1 MTTNSLRANSDLA
14 GNGPAAEPA
23 IVWALLARRPGD
35 NAQVEAF
42 ARASGLP
49 WAGKRLAFRKGW
61 EAAPNLRRGGS
72 LFSLTSA
79 TQATLRAT
87 PQPQVVIA
95 AGKRSAPAALWLK
108 AATGARLVHLGRT
121 WAPPDWFDL
130 VITTPQYRQP
140 GGPNVVVNLFPL
152 TPQPPGGA
160 GALDESLER
169 LPRPHLT
176 VVVGGD
182 APGLSFDG
190 AAAERLI
197 GEALAHRERAGGS
210 LLVVTSPRTSPRAVA
225 ALRAALARSDA
236 PHRLSVFGD
245 GANEYRAFLAAA
257 DAFLVT
263 GDSVSM
269 IAEAAM
275 TGRPVTLFPLRASL
289 GGALSPLEALARSG
303 GALARFLVERG
314 LLAPR
319 PDLAGYAE
327 AISHAGLLDG
337 GPTAAQRMAAELASA
352 AERVRALA
360 GGAG

>member
-1 MTTNSLRANSDLA
+1 MTTNSIRIGTHLA
-14 GNGPAAEPA
+14 TGAGASGHP

-35 NAQVEAF
+35 NAQVEAL
-42 ARASGLP
+42 AAASGLA
-49 WAGKRLAFRKGW
+49 WTAKRLDFRKGL

-72 LFSLTSA
+72 LFSLSA
-79 TQATLRAT
+79 SAQAALRVT
-87 PQPQVVIA
+87 PTPQVVIG

-108 AATGARLVHLGRT
+108 AATGARIVHLGRT
-121 WAPPDWFDL
+121 WAPPHWFDL
-130 VITTPQYRQP
+130 VVTTPQYTQP
-140 GGPNVVVNLFPL
+140 DGPNVVANAFPL
-152 TPQPPGGA
+152 TFPPPAGATPRSDLARLPQP
-160 GALDESLER
+160 R
-169 LPRPHLT
+169 LA
-176 VVVGGD
+176 VIVGGD
-182 APGLSFDG
+182 APGLTFGPAD
-190 AAAERLI
+190 ARRLVD
-197 GEALAHRERAGGS
+197 EAVAHRMRTGGT
-210 LLVVTSPRTSPRAVA
+210 LLVVTSPRTSSRAVA

-245 GANEYRAFLAAA
+245 GVNEYRAFLAAA
-257 DAFLVT
+257 DALLVT